1 MNPLRYI
8 AEVARC
14 GSIRE
19 AADNLHVAASAISR
33 HIRNAEYEL
42 GAALFDRTPR
52 GVKCTAAGNLYVD
65 YARSVLAGRDRVRT
79 DIENLNELRR
89 GHVKIH
95 TIDGIVGGPL
105 SSCILDFQK
114 MYPGVR
120 FEIASLGTDDITA
133 AVLAGDADVGITFQA
148 TPTPNIQVVTRIV
161 DPLLAIVAPEHP
173 LSQLKSIDFR
183 DVLAFPMALPG
194 RAFGIRKVIDAFCTV
209 EGIALQPSLETNSIE
224 GLRGFARAGIGV
236 SALHYLGISRDI
248 DQGSVIG
255 IPFSNAPLRKS
266 LVEICVLNGRQLP
279 IAAER
284 FIEHLRRELS
294 KKRKA

>member
-1 MNPLRYI
+1 
-8 AEVARC
+8 
-14 GSIRE
+14 
-19 AADNLHVAASAISR
+19 
-33 HIRNAEYEL
+33 
-42 GAALFDRTPR
+42 
-52 GVKCTAAGNLYVD
+52 
-65 YARSVLAGRDRVRT
+65 
-79 DIENLNELRR
+79 
-89 GHVKIH
+89 
-95 TIDGIVGGPL
+95 
-105 SSCILDFQK
+105 

-161 DPLLAIVAPEHP
+161 DPLLAIVAPKHP
-173 LSQLKSIDFR
+173 MSQFKSIDFR
-183 DVLAFPMALPG
+183 EVLAFPMALPG
-194 RAFGIRKVIDAFCTV
+194 PAFGIRKVIDAFCTV

-236 SALHYLGISRDI
+236 SALHYLGVSRDI

-284 FIEHLRRELS
+284 FIEHLRRELN